1 MIERVLVILMGMF
14 LTSVMPHLK
23 LTDLHLELDRC
34 FIAQM
39 VGLILIAIGAVGC
52 KK

>member
-1 MIERVLVILMGMF
+1 MVIVTGMF

-39 VGLILIAIGAVGC
+39 VGLVLIAIGAVAG
-52 KK
+52 KHE